1 MNPTALHA
9 TPEDAES
16 AFYQA
21 LARGDLDALM
31 AVWAEDEESFCV
43 HPTGVRLTGLAP
55 IRESWR
61 NILASTRLRA
71 NAETEARW
79 QGMLLAIHH
88 LTETL
93 YIGDDPT
100 PQGTLH
106 VTHVYSRGAH
116 GWRLVN
122 RHASAAGDSPAP
134 EESQPRVLH

>member
-1 MNPTALHA
+1 MSQIALYA
-9 TPEDAES
+9 APEDAEA

-21 LARGDLDALM
+21 IARGDADALM
-31 AVWAEDEESFCV
+31 AAWAEDEETVCI
-43 HPTGVRLTGLAP
+43 HPTGVRLAGLAP

-61 NILASTRLRA
+61 SIFAGAKLRA
-71 NAETEARW
+71 RGETVARW

-93 YIGDDPT
+93 FIGDDPT

-122 RHASAAGDSPAP
+122 RHASAAADAPA
-134 EESQPRVLH
+134 EEGGGPRVLH